1 MLRCLELFGVQKA
14 IETGR
19 ENVLE
24 EDLPKIGRI
33 GTRAKT
39 S

>member
-19 ENVLE
+19 ENILE
-24 EDLPKIGRI
+24 EDLP
-33 GTRAKT
+33 
-39 S
+39 